1 MNLLLAG
8 KYFNER
14 LDLLSWLKKNHS
26 ISQELDAAVI
36 FDLLDNDKK
45 NYDAIVIDENL
56 FNTCNQTLDFA
67 WGLHLNY
74 PEIPTILVISP
85 RDSYEEIFD
94 IYKKGVLFEIIERF
108 QFDAKSK
115 FSHFNSIL
123 FKVEQYLKR
132 IEIINGKSE
141 LVLTNFKKDIEKVK
155 QQ

>member
-1 MNLLLAG
+1 MNLLLTG

-14 LDLLSWLKKNHS
+14 LDFLSWLRKTHT
-26 ISQELDAAVI
+26 ISQELDATVM
-36 FDLLDNDKK
+36 FDLLDNNKN
-45 NYDAIVIDENL
+45 NYDAIIIDENL

-74 PEIPTILVISP
+74 PEIPTILIISP

-108 QFDAKSK
+108 QIDAKSK

-132 IEIINGKSE
+132 IEIINGKSD
-141 LVLTNFKKDIEKVK
+141 LVLSNFKIH
-155 QQ
+155 